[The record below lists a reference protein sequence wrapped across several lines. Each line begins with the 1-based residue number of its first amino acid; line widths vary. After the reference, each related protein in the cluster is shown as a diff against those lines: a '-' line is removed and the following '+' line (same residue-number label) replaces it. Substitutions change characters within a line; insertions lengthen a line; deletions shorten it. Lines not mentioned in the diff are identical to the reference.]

1 MIDFD
6 PTIANDALHL
16 AMEWGKDWMKPT
28 QERLAARHTG
38 LHASDL
44 DRYNA
49 IARDA
54 MLYGNRLVYEQAEA
68 LGFDNQELAEKCQK
82 LLLHKYAWISE
93 ENFQGLFSQGM
104 YYAWKDGVG
113 R

>member
-16 AMEWGKDWMKPT
+16 AMEWGKDWMMPT

-38 LHASDL
+38 LHTSDL

-49 IARDA
+49 MARDA
-54 MLYGNRLVYEQAEA
+54 MLYGHVLVYEQAEA

-93 ENFQGLFSQGM
+93 ENLQRLFSQGM